1 MKPVSLRPNS
11 LRLRLFAASA
21 TSIIIALVIAGF
33 VISSLFA
40 SHIESSLKSNL
51 SNQFDRLIAQIDPE
65 IDIPTLKAP
74 LADPRFQVPYGD
86 IYWQITNVKTNA
98 RSRSRSMWD
107 QEFNLEDKTLFDR
120 KLNIANIIDPEGTLA
135 IAFIQ
140 RLQFEKKD
148 GSFRELD
155 IILAEDLNNFY
166 KATKEFRFDLL
177 RALAILAV
185 ALSLA
190 AWVQITLGLAP
201 LSKIKQD
208 ISAIRT
214 GSKNRMNDNHPPEVM
229 PLINEVNELLD
240 TQDKSISFA
249 RTRASNLAH
258 GLKTALTVLNS
269 EIENIRKSG
278 NQQSAE
284 IIAQN
289 TNDMSAIIDH
299 QLRLSRLKTRSKAD
313 HFATPLLKNL
323 NRVVNTLKKTP
334 RGAEIG
340 WHIDISGKIEV
351 NLDEPDLLELIGII
365 IENATQWANSNIYIN
380 ANTAQKHINLIIE
393 DDGKGLSEKQLNL
406 LGKRGLRLD
415 SKGSGTGIGISIAN
429 EIVIMNSGELNFAKS
444 SKGGLRVLIQI
455 PI

>member
-1 MKPVSLRPNS
+1 MKPISLRPNS

-21 TSIIIALVIAGF
+21 TSIIIALIIAGF

-40 SHIESSLKSNL
+40 SHIESSLKSDL

-65 IDIPTLKAP
+65 IDVPTLKAP
-74 LADPRFQVPYGD
+74 LADPRFQIPYGD
-86 IYWQITNVKTNA
+86 IYWQITDAKTNA

-148 GSFRELD
+148 GSFIELD

-166 KATKEFRFDLL
+166 KATKQFRFDLL

-185 ALSLA
+185 ALSIA
-190 AWVQITLGLAP
+190 AWVQIALGLAP

-214 GSKNRMNDNHPPEVM
+214 GSKSRMNDNHPPEVM
-229 PLINEVNELLD
+229 PLIDEVNELLD

-278 NQQSAE
+278 NQESAK

-313 HFATPLLKNL
+313 HFATPLLKHL

-334 RGAEIG
+334 KGTKIE

-351 NLDEPDLLELIGII
+351 DLDEPDLLELLGII
-365 IENATQWANSNIYIN
+365 IENATQWANSNIHIQ
-380 ANTAQKHINLIIE
+380 ANVEQKHINLIIE

-429 EIVIMNSGELNFAKS
+429 EIVIMNSGKLNFEKS
-444 SKGGLRVLIQI
+444 NKGGLKVLIQI